1 MKLYTLDTAAR
12 SHRQRLRTELA
23 RMQGNAVDSDR
34 VPPSRLPQARLPQAA
49 RIAQIQLECRVS
61 AARLLE
67 LHPNILKPCAVC
79 GEPVHHGVELPD
91 HLQEQQRTVLCAS
104 CVTAAAQV
112 LHLKIK

>member
-1 MKLYTLDTAAR
+1 MPMKLYTLDTAAR

-23 RMQGNAVDSDR
+23 RMQSNAVDSDR
-34 VPPSRLPQARLPQAA
+34 LQPSRVPPSA

>member
-1 MKLYTLDTAAR
+1 MKIYTLDTAAR

-23 RMQGNAVDSDR
+23 RMPSNAVDSD
-34 VPPSRLPQARLPQAA
+34 RLPQAA

-67 LHPNILKPCAVC
+67 LHPNILKPCGVC
-79 GEPVHHGVELPD
+79 GEAVHHGVELPD

-104 CVTAAAQV
+104 CITAAAQL